1 MVTHSL
7 YRNSCPADLFSI
19 TDMVPLGCFLEE
31 EGLHALASGFEEA
44 SSPSLKWVLMGSQA
58 PGFPEQGKLGE
69 ALQEKGRTSQGDS
82 RAPGAEEDQR
92 GCPGKPF

>member
-31 EGLHALASGFEEA
+31 EGLHELASGFEEA

-58 PGFPEQGKLGE
+58 PGFPEPGSLGE
-69 ALQEKGRTSQGDS
+69 AL
-82 RAPGAEEDQR
+82 
-92 GCPGKPF
+92 

>member
-31 EGLHALASGFEEA
+31 EGLHELASGFEEA
-44 SSPSLKWVLMGSQA
+44 SSPSLKWVLMRSQA
-58 PGFPEQGKLGE
+58 PNFPEQGRLGE
-69 ALQEKGRTSQGDS
+69 ALKKSRTSQGHS
-82 RAPGAEEDQR
+82 RAPGAGEGQR
-92 GCPGKPF
+92 ACPGKPF

>member
-31 EGLHALASGFEEA
+31 EGLHELASGFEEA
-44 SSPSLKWVLMGSQA
+44 SSSSLK
-58 PGFPEQGKLGE
+58 
-69 ALQEKGRTSQGDS
+69 
-82 RAPGAEEDQR
+82 
-92 GCPGKPF
+92 

>member
-31 EGLHALASGFEEA
+31 EGLHELASGFEEA
-44 SSPSLKWVLMGSQA
+44 SSPSLKWVL
-58 PGFPEQGKLGE
+58 LGE
-69 ALQEKGRTSQGDS
+69 ALKKSRISQGHS
-82 RAPGAEEDQR
+82 RAPGAGEGQR
-92 GCPGKPF
+92 ACPGKPF